1 MKRIFII
8 MSILLCF
15 MAFALPVQALT
26 FQYNFEFSGG
36 TAPQGPAPWLTATFN
51 DVAPNTVQMTLSTS
65 GLTGNEFVTEWDFN
79 TTVAI
84 GGYSSSP
91 SNTINPVSIAY
102 SSTDAFKADG
112 DGYFDL
118 QFNFATGPP
127 TSRLTSGLT
136 SVFTLSGTGL
146 TAESFNA
153 LSAPGPGESP
163 GPFLSA
169 AHVQGIGI
177 NANFSGWVA
186 PVTQIT
192 PTPEPA
198 TMLLLGFGLAGLAGI
213 RRKFIG

>member
-1 MKRIFII
+1 
-8 MSILLCF
+8 
-15 MAFALPVQALT
+15 
-26 FQYNFEFSGG
+26 
-36 TAPQGPAPWLTATFN
+36 
-51 DVAPNTVQMTLSTS
+51 MTLSTS

-91 SNTINPVSIAY
+91 LNTINPVSIAY

-118 QFNFATGPP
+118 QFNFATKE
-127 TSRLTSGLT
+127 SDRLTSGLT

-153 LSAPGPGESP
+153 LSAPGPGGSP

-198 TMLLLGFGLAGLAGI
+198 TMLLVGLGLMGLVGL
-213 RRKFIG
+213 RRNLKN